1 MSARPYEPMD
11 TSRYPSF
18 GLSSPPP
25 LPDSDDDELMS
36 ELDSILS
43 GNEPPP
49 MADAVQIDDNVQIAQ
64 AVPEYDF
71 SNLSTEQIKKLVPY
85 GQVLHLLGP
94 SQIDILLGENQM
106 NPLDGRAAL
115 TSRVTKRFSLPSTK
129 KRFTITSSGKR
140 VYW

>member
-18 GLSSPPP
+18 GCSRPPP

-43 GNEPPP
+43 GNETPP
-49 MADAVQIDDNVQIAQ
+49 MADAQIDDNVQTAQ

-129 KRFTITSSGKR
+129 KKFTITSSGKR